1 MTWTLRFFVVSML
14 TLVLTCTAFVGMG
27 CDRGAHGVAASNS
40 VAAIDGDWVDMDDWA
55 LESLDVLQQS
65 NDVTGQMC
73 LAPPIDRD
81 PAQAADDLDKDLM
94 TFADAGAVELPRHF
108 AWGSHPLQLPAP
120 RPHPDSLLRP
130 PQA

>member
-81 PAQAADDLDKDLM
+81 PAQAGDDLDKDLM
-94 TFADAGAVELPRHF
+94 TVADAGAVALPRPF
-108 AWGSHPLQLPAP
+108 AWGSLPPQLPAP